1 MEASDYSPD
10 SYTLITERSAVMS
23 FVIIAGIAS
32 ARRSVTV
39 CEGASPGC
47 SSLGHAG
54 SGSGLREE
62 ALCKTPGLD
71 GREARADQSARILS
85 QRTFGRFG
93 RHGQRYGH
101 GSGLVGG
108 LNWDNADERLGRVR
122 AHDTCVLGRSTGLD
136 VEMTPCMAL
145 EDLWS

>member
-10 SYTLITERSAVMS
+10 SYTLITERSAAVS

-39 CEGASPGC
+39 CDSASPGC

-71 GREARADQSARILS
+71 GREARADQSARLLS
-85 QRTFGRFG
+85 QRTFERFG
-93 RHGQRYGH
+93 RHSH
-101 GSGLVGG
+101 GSGPVGG
-108 LNWDNADERLGRVR
+108 LNWDNADELLGRVR
-122 AHDTCVLGRSTGLD
+122 APDTCVLGRSAGLD
-136 VEMTPCMAL
+136 VAMKPGMAL